1 MSNRGIL
8 QRNTCGEEI
17 SIRQISAVILLLCA
31 TVVAAGASIS
41 GRNAAALSSQKSVPA
56 GKKALPKAAEADP
69 DETSISMRHV
79 IYHVLP
85 NVALSIES
93 LDGVMVQ
100 ARPGQ
105 IISLDDPASFALQI
119 HSAQSSISSAH
130 LSALVNSYI
139 LPRAGT
145 PVRDLS
151 MTLNP
156 DQTVSVTGTFHKLVD
171 LHFTSR
177 ATLQVTPGGN
187 MRMHFFDMRV
197 GRILHESILDFLGM
211 NVAKVAQP
219 RNPRAFRVE
228 GNDMIFPISQM
239 FPPPRIDGKLQSLS
253 IAQGRLR
260 LIFGGSPAAPSA
272 PPQQARSYVMF
283 HGGSMRFGRLTMT
296 PVEMELVNLKPAS
309 HFDFSMARYSEQLVA
324 GYSKSL
330 PNGGL
335 VVHMAGYKDVPPK
348 RQKH

>member
-1 MSNRGIL
+1 ML
-8 QRNTCGEEI
+8 
-17 SIRQISAVILLLCA
+17 
-31 TVVAAGASIS
+31 AAGASIS
-41 GRNAAALSSQKSVPA
+41 GKRAAPSSGQKPVPA
-56 GKKALPKAAEADP
+56 AKKAPPNASEAGP
-69 DETSISMRHV
+69 DETQIFMRHV

-105 IISLDDPASFALQI
+105 LISLDVPTSFALDI
-119 HSAQSSISSAH
+119 HSADSSISSAN

-151 MTLNP
+151 MKLNP
-156 DQTVSVTGTFHKLVD
+156 DQTVSVSGTFHKLVD
-171 LHFTSR
+171 LHFTST
-177 ATLQVTPGGN
+177 ATLQVTEGGN

-219 RNPRAFRVE
+219 KNPQAFRVE

-239 FPPPRIDGKLQSLS
+239 FPPPRITGKLQSLS

-260 LIFGGSPAAPSA
+260 LIFGGSPAAPLP
-272 PPQQARSYVMF
+272 PPQPARSYVLF

-296 PVEMELVNLKPAS
+296 PVEMELVSLKPSS

-335 VVHMAGYKDVPPK
+335 VVHMASYTDVPPK
-348 RQKH
+348 RQKR